1 MSTRIVVFD
10 LDGTLVQARSAAWE
24 LFQETAEKFDLPIR
38 SAEDFFSLFERSFFV
53 SLDELC
59 GDPVRAAEVRGHF
72 LAALEE
78 RYNPRVVPGMTEV
91 VKRLAPHYALA
102 VMSSNAMRA
111 IRRTLDDAGMAT
123 CFAHVFS
130 ADLEVSKR
138 SQLRMLASDRSY
150 ANVRRCSESYVET
163 EATPD
168 GSDVVL
174 VTDTVGDVV
183 EGVASGARV
192 IGVSWGMHGG
202 DRLVRAGA
210 SFVARWPQEL
220 VAELLPGGSCRSGG
234 CGCEQ
239 GTCSTTGACALR
251 PALLTAVP
259 TRTDRP
265 STDAAQHE
273 AAQQRVVQVRLDRRA
288 DAVPHPAAVASPTPP
303 SSQPSQPP
311 RGCDGLTDAIRRISR
326 SQGAPS
332 R

>member
-1 MSTRIVVFD
+1 MTTRIVVFD

-24 LFQETAEKFDLPIR
+24 LFQETAEKFDLPVR
-38 SAEDFFSLFERSFFV
+38 SAEDFFALFDNSFFT
-53 SLDELC
+53 SLDEVC
-59 GDPVRAAEVRGHF
+59 GDPVRAAAVREHF
-72 LAALEE
+72 VAALEE
-78 RYNPRVVPGMTEV
+78 RYNPRVVPGMTAV

-168 GSDVVL
+168 GDEVVL
-174 VTDTVGDVV
+174 VTDTVGDVT
-183 EGVASGARV
+183 EGVAAGARV
-192 IGVSWGMHGG
+192 LGVSWGMHGA
-202 DRLVRAGA
+202 DRLARAGA

-220 VAELLPGGSCRSGG
+220 VAELLPGGSCRPGG

-239 GTCSTTGACALR
+239 GTCATAGSCALR
-251 PALLTAVP
+251 PTLVTSAP
-259 TRTDRP
+259 TRAGR
-265 STDAAQHE
+265 SYADAAQLG
-273 AAQQRVVQVRLDRRA
+273 AVQLRLDRRLGA
-288 DAVPHPAAVASPTPP
+288 LQHASAEASPMPP
-303 SSQPSQPP
+303 SSQADQPRP
-311 RGCDGLTDAIRRISR
+311 RGSDGLAQAIRRISR
-326 SQGAPS
+326 SPGAPS

>member
-1 MSTRIVVFD
+1 MTTRIVVFD

-24 LFQETAEKFDLPIR
+24 LFQETAETFDLPIR
-38 SAEDFFSLFERSFFV
+38 SAEDFFALFEGSFFS
-53 SLDELC
+53 SLDEVC
-59 GDPVRAAEVRGHF
+59 GDPVRAAAVRGHF

-163 EATPD
+163 EVTPD
-168 GSDVVL
+168 GDEVVL
-174 VTDTVGDVV
+174 VTDTVGDVT
-183 EGVASGARV
+183 EGVAAGARV

-202 DRLVRAGA
+202 DRLARAGA

-239 GTCSTTGACALR
+239 GTCATTGACALR
-251 PALLTAVP
+251 PTPLTPVAAG
-259 TRTDRP
+259 TGTDRP
-265 STDAAQHE
+265 HVDAAQVG
-273 AAQQRVVQVRLDRRA
+273 AVQLRLERRA
-288 DAVPHPAAVASPTPP
+288 GVMQPP
-303 SSQPSQPP
+303 SSKPATPVRPRP
-311 RGCDGLTDAIRRISR
+311 RGSDGLSNAIRRISR
-326 SQGAPS
+326 PQGAPS